1 MKRQILILVLLILFL
16 DNCISQDKK
25 VSLQQTAE
33 TWIESKTV
41 NDKFLIKCYIPENL
55 SKPIDSLPIV
65 FVLDA
70 DKCFAMTYDIVKW
83 LIWSREIPK
92 VAIIGIAYGSTD
104 SDWWVKRS
112 RDFSVSKDKTEVW
125 GKFPLA
131 GGGENFKDF
140 LENELIPYI
149 GDEYNLKSENRTI
162 VGLSLGG
169 LISTDIL
176 FSRPHLFQRYIIAGP
191 ALQWNDREIFTM
203 EKEFSK
209 HNNSLNA
216 IVFNS
221 IGSKDDKERIIK
233 PWNDFNMQ
241 IEKRNYNGLIF
252 KTSIIENETHISMF
266 PSALTQGLI
275 FTLNQ

>member
-1 MKRQILILVLLILFL
+1 MKGQILILVLLILFL

-25 VSLQQTAE
+25 VSLQQTSE
-33 TWIESKTV
+33 TWIESKAV
-41 NDKFLIKCYIPENL
+41 NDKFLIKCFIPENL
-55 SKPIDSLPIV
+55 SKSIDSLPII

-92 VAIIGIAYGSTD
+92 AAIIGIAYGSTD
-104 SDWWVKRS
+104 TDWWQKRS
-112 RDFSVSKDKTEVW
+112 RDFAVSKDKTEIW

-162 VGLSLGG
+162 VGLSFGG

-176 FSRPHLFQRYIIAGP
+176 FSRRYLFQRYIIASP
-191 ALQWNDREIFTM
+191 ALQWNDREVFERESDFYETNKSID
-203 EKEFSK
+203 
-209 HNNSLNA
+209 A
-216 IVFNS
+216 IVYSS
-221 IGSKDDKERIIK
+221 IGSLDNNLIIE
-233 PWNDFNMQ
+233 PWNDFKKQ
-241 IEKRNYNGLIF
+241 VEKKIN
-252 KTSIIENETHISMF
+252 
-266 PSALTQGLI
+266 
-275 FTLNQ
+275 